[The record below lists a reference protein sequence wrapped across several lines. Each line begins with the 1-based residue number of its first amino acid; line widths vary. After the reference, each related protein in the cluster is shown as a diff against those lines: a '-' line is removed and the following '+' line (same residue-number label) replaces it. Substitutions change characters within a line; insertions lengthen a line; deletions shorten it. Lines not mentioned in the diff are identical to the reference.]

1 MDRAELS
8 SLAVKDL
15 RSLAEANGMPR
26 SGRMKKDELVQ
37 ALIPLLTR
45 TRLAP
50 TIAPPASPAGSSHL
64 ETPAP
69 VLPPSHEGLPI
80 PDRYGRDRL
89 VLMVQDP
96 HHIFAYWEVTPGNLD
111 QARARAGEGW
121 TPVLVVSTP
130 TGTEQREVD
139 LRGGNYYLA
148 VAPASHY
155 RAVLALR
162 DRYGNLHTLAE
173 SGEAFTPVAGP
184 STSTDEQWMVVD
196 ETFQE
201 LLSLAGSG
209 SESSSARF
217 ASSGALV
224 RKRSLDSR
232 LLSWDMSEQSLD
244 QLSSAALARPGSVPS
259 SMALAAPGGSGA
271 PGALG
276 SSHILSA
283 QVAASALPLSVSSL
297 QSSMA
302 FAQSLSSHSLSSAA
316 MSSSSGALV
325 RVSERLEVQAADHG
339 GHNRAN
345 TGLAERGTMPPA
357 APAPTIVSAPTSGAG
372 QASAAPSA
380 PVAPAPVTATGPVPL
395 HRLRGVD
402 TIKPKAS
409 RRR

>member
-1 MDRAELS
+1 MDRAELAA
-8 SLAVKDL
+8 LAVKEL
-15 RSLAEANGMPR
+15 RMLAEANGVPR
-26 SGRMKKDELVQ
+26 SGRLKKDELVQ
-37 ALIPLLTR
+37 ALIPLLTPS
-45 TRLAP
+45 RLAP
-50 TIAPPASPAGSSHL
+50 TLAPHTGPAGSSHL

-69 VLPPSHEGLPI
+69 ILPPSHEGLPI

-111 QARARAGEGW
+111 QARCRAGEGW

-130 TGTEQREVD
+130 SGTEQREVD

-162 DRYGNLHTLAE
+162 DRQGNLHMLAE
-173 SGEAFTPVAGP
+173 SGEAFTPAAGP

-209 SESSSARF
+209 SESSAARF
-217 ASSGALV
+217 SSSGTLV
-224 RKRSLDSR
+224 RRRSLDSR
-232 LLSWDMSEQSLD
+232 LLSWDMNEQSLD
-244 QLSSAALARPGSVPS
+244 QLSSAALAMHGSAPS
-259 SMALAAPGGSGA
+259 SMALAAPGGI
-271 PGALG
+271 GALG
-276 SSHILSA
+276 SSHLLSA
-283 QVAASALPLSVSSL
+283 EVAANALPLSVSSL
-297 QSSMA
+297 QSSLA

-325 RVSERLEVQAADHG
+325 RVSERQTVQPAEHG
-339 GHNRAN
+339 GHHRAN
-345 TGLAERGTMPPA
+345 TELSERGTVPA
-357 APAPTIVSAPTSGAG
+357 APPAPTGIQAPGNGANHTP
-372 QASAAPSA
+372 AAALA
-380 PVAPAPVTATGPVPL
+380 PPAQAPVTAIATGPVPL

-402 TIKPKAS
+402 TIKPKS
-409 RRR
+409 PRRR